1 MKHYVRIYYKYSS
14 TAAYHHP
21 SYLHNS
27 KQTQQH
33 KTKEKIIKN
42 FELFSQTK
50 FTFTR
55 KKKINRKNPL
65 NHTSKTHNLN
75 LLLLYCFRVMATN
88 SRDGEMTEMD
98 SQQKNNKNINHQYQA
113 KTRPSG
119 LEILAEAAMFSQK
132 QDTENN
138 NNMTQEINEINNTDN
153 EQATTTQLE
162 PQVGNNT
169 LDVIQNFVKNGKTSN
184 NSVSLADL
192 LNELNMTP
200 EVFEYVLKEIQKR
213 EDEKRKLEEQK
224 RAEIYKQL
232 ASLKNNNSVQKPTT
246 LVVPQQTP
254 IILQPPVINN
264 NNNQA
269 LAQLQ
274 AQQQLLLQLQQI
286 NTTSPTVANFQAR
299 QTNNNNIATT
309 LSTNSLGTNSN
320 SSLSPMTGPNTANS
334 TPQNQFIPNFQLTPT
349 SLQHQFSSMDVVKEE
364 ENENEKSI
372 DDQVDEHFMKALG
385 EKWKTL
391 KQQTIGKFRK
401 NHLPHPKSI
410 NKPRRSTSFT
420 TQTAPQRPTSLM
432 NNNNLNLLVPRK
444 TTGGGSMKISKTG
457 PACVNYTT
465 SNNKNNNN
473 NPTTIVG
480 STTPTY
486 STINHHQNQPVLSHL
501 ISVPYIIQKG

>member
-1 MKHYVRIYYKYSS
+1 
-14 TAAYHHP
+14 
-21 SYLHNS
+21 
-27 KQTQQH
+27 
-33 KTKEKIIKN
+33 
-42 FELFSQTK
+42 
-50 FTFTR
+50 
-55 KKKINRKNPL
+55 
-65 NHTSKTHNLN
+65 
-75 LLLLYCFRVMATN
+75 MATD

-98 SQQKNNKNINHQYQA
+98 NNLPEQKFQQINSLSSKHNKKVTITNQA

-138 NNMTQEINEINNTDN
+138 NMTHNNTDN
-153 EQATTTQLE
+153 EIEVQNEKNQPE

-184 NSVSLADL
+184 IADL

-200 EVFEYVLKEIQKR
+200 EVFEFVLKEIQKR

-232 ASLKNNNSVQKPTT
+232 ANLKNNNNNSIQKPTT
-246 LVVPQQTP
+246 LVVNQQQP
-254 IILQPPVINN
+254 IILQPPVIQLNPSNNNN
-264 NNNQA
+264 NNNQNA

-286 NTTSPTVANFQAR
+286 TTTSPTVANYQAR
-299 QTNNNNIATT
+299 QTGVNGIQHAGLTTT

-334 TPQNQFIPNFQLTPT
+334 TPQNHFIPNFQLTPINNT
-349 SLQHQFSSMDVVKEE
+349 HHHFSSMDVVKEE
-364 ENENEKSI
+364 EDEKTI

-391 KQQTIGKFRK
+391 KQQTIGKFSK
-401 NHLPHPKSI
+401 KYNNNSGNNSLSPKTI

-432 NNNNLNLLVPRK
+432 NNSGTMNLLVPRK

-457 PACVNYTT
+457 PACLYP
-465 SNNKNNNN
+465 SKNNNS
-473 NPTTIVG
+473 NPSIVG
-480 STTPTY
+480 STTPTLN
-486 STINHHQNQPVLSHL
+486 SSINQIHHPHQNQPVLSHL
-501 ISVPYIIQKG
+501 ISVPYIIPSKQKRAINLITIQKQQTPPEE